1 MTKQLF
7 SFRLK
12 DQEQNPKIK
21 EGELIGIPIQSCRDL
36 IWSNCGYLLV
46 SNDKGAIQNLEKERE
61 EPHYFQLE
69 TEIRAEGQF
78 MEDVISDEGKKLGQ
92 IGKEK

>member
-1 MTKQLF
+1 MTKNFF

-36 IWSNCGYLLV
+36 VWGNCGYLLI
-46 SNDKGAIQNLEKERE
+46 SNNKEAIQNLEKARG

-78 MEDVISDEGKKLGQ
+78 MEDVISEEGEKLGQ
-92 IGKEK
+92 IGKKK

>member
-21 EGELIGIPIQSCRDL
+21 EGELIGISIQSCRDL

-46 SNDKGAIQNLEKERE
+46 SNDKEAIQNLEKERE